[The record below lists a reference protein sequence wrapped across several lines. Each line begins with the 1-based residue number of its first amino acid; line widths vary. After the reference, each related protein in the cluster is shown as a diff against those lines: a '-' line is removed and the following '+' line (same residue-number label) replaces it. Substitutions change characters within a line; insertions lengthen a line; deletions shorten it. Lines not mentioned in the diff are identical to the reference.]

1 MEEGTCI
8 QYTWCILGRM
18 PHSVQIAHH
27 APTRRY
33 SFLRILWSS
42 KHTIVKQFPFWKAL
56 AKSKDSAAWIKVKLS
71 IAVEYMCVFFNFRH
85 HWQPSW
91 YYTPLATQ
99 AHTHTQYSC
108 SLVSLSLSPSFS
120 LYSHTPPLLFQLPL
134 LWELKNNIDDEW
146 EKPRSLCESDSFI
159 FIVATSLHRQVLYI
173 G

>member
-85 HWQPSW
+85 HWLLQYWVLHYCTSPHR
-91 YYTPLATQ
+91 
-99 AHTHTQYSC
+99 HTHINNTHVHSFHC
-108 SLVSLSLSPSFS
+108 HWARLSPFIHILLLSSFS
-120 LYSHTPPLLFQLPL
+120 CLSCGRWRTISMMNERSHEAFVNQTALYL
-134 LWELKNNIDDEW
+134 
-146 EKPRSLCESDSFI
+146 
-159 FIVATSLHRQVLYI
+159 
-173 G
+173 